1 MRPETPR
8 PELTILMP
16 CLNEAETIAT
26 CVKKASSYLSK
37 SNIRGE
43 ILVADNGSTDGSRE
57 IAQGLGAH
65 NPLLSFT
72 GRIFF
77 KAELGDFHCGLR
89 GFNTGAV
96 RNLKLRSRGMEFASE
111 MVVRCRLARMRIAEV
126 PTTLKKDGRSHPLT
140 CAHGEMA
147 GGTCGS
153 C

>member
-57 IAQGLGAH
+57 IAQGLGAR
-65 NPLLSFT
+65 NPLLSFI

-96 RNLKLRSRGMEFASE
+96 RTLKLSRRGMEFACE
-111 MVVRCRLARMRIAEV
+111 MVVRCLCAQMELADYRTAV
-126 PTTLKKDGRSHPLT
+126 KYD
-140 CAHGEMA
+140 
-147 GGTCGS
+147 
-153 C
+153 